1 MANKM
6 GTLGARKRS
15 SRVSEEQAEMD
26 DDRAYRWKFLILTP
40 RFIEGIEE
48 PKSFFPNR
56 LNVFGPAA
64 GRRHLSV
71 HAHLAAGCV
80 WFEQPAGVAGR
91 NR

>member
-48 PKSFFPNR
+48 PKSFFPK
-56 LNVFGPAA
+56 P
-64 GRRHLSV
+64 S
-71 HAHLAAGCV
+71 
-80 WFEQPAGVAGR
+80 
-91 NR
+91 